1 VEVAELLSGPPCFRE
16 ESGIRPVVYGY
27 VRSRERRPRYVLA
40 CRRVLIRYCARED
53 LLLCAVF
60 VDQGIC
66 GTEVD
71 GDGRPGLTGLF
82 DVLELSDSFAAVLV
96 DLRHLSPDPNL
107 AHRLVQRLRETGARM
122 LTVRDAARPIYGQRA
137 ANSGSVYSV
146 PRWWQ

>member
-1 VEVAELLSGPPCFRE
+1 MLSRPPCFRE

-27 VRSRERRPRYVLA
+27 VRSRARRPSYVLA
-40 CRRVLIRYCARED
+40 CRRVLTYYCTREN

-60 VDQGIC
+60 VDQGIY
-66 GTEVD
+66 GTEGD

-82 DVLELSDSFAAVLV
+82 DVLELPDSFAAVLV
-96 DLRHLSPDPNL
+96 DLRHLSPEPDV

-122 LTVRDAARPIYGQRA
+122 LTVRDATRTIHGQCA